1 MAAAARGEHRGR
13 GSRAESPTQSGRS
26 TNRASTVEPSITAA
40 AWICSSSL
48 RSTRITI
55 APDKAAIAE
64 QAVERIHHRIAGET
78 PDGPREIVTL
88 FRLEVREST
97 AGRP

>member
-1 MAAAARGEHRGR
+1 VPADLAVVGFDGSDEGEYTT
-13 GSRAESPTQSGRS
+13 PTL
-26 TNRASTVEPSITAA
+26 T
-40 AWICSSSL
+40 
-48 RSTRITI
+48 TI